1 MAEIEYKLR
10 AYAITTIDSIIIIKK
25 KKKNTIDS
33 IIIKLPVALEA
44 CDKSWMMKS
53 LENSMFNT

>member
-25 KKKNTIDS
+25 KNNTIDS

>member
-10 AYAITTIDSIIIIKK
+10 AYAITTIDSIIII